1 MSKLNEFEVQVHEW
15 LSTPA
20 SERDLEL
27 GAKLLLQISKNQIL
41 HRNVI
46 RQSNFD
52 KIEFVLSTYLGDK
65 AKDIVVETKEVDKQ
79 TIVFEKKFNEITAKI
94 EGKGKREDHDQ
105 LPEFIQAIPEVNT
118 GIYQKMRS
126 LQERLKILSSG
137 TSTMADRLPFITEL
151 MELDRTLIANWET
164 YDTFDL
170 LKYVT
175 KPSGVALDI
184 KQIQA
189 ARTFISRAAAKK
201 ELTEKALEETQN
213 RYNDLILDGQTVSPE
228 ITDKLKALGVIV
240 MEVKE
245 TEEEKAPVVENLPA
259 GGNIEVTPAAA
270 VTETTNTDSS
280 AENIE
285 TPEENVISQIKML
298 LKNDIEKEIVIST
311 IVSLGKFGELEL
323 NPEIVEDLYNKAVSQ
338 EIEEEVE

>member
-1 MSKLNEFEVQVHEW
+1 MSKLNEFEEQVFDW

-27 GAKLLLQISKNQIL
+27 GAKLLLQISKNKIL

-46 RQSNFD
+46 RQSNFN

-79 TIVFEKKFNEITAKI
+79 TVVFEKKFNEITDKI

-105 LPEFIQAIPEVNT
+105 LPEFIQAIPEANT

-151 MELDRTLIANWET
+151 MELDRTLVANWET

-170 LKYVT
+170 SKYVT

-189 ARTFISRAAAKK
+189 ARTYLSRAAAKK

-213 RYNDLILDGQTVSPE
+213 RYNDLILDGQTVTPE

-240 MEVKE
+240 MEVKD
-245 TEEEKAPVVENLPA
+245 TEEIPPVVEDLPA
-259 GGNIEVTPAAA
+259 GGNTEVTPAAA
-270 VTETTNTDSS
+270 VTETPNTDSS

-285 TPEENVISQIKML
+285 TPEENVISQIKTL

-323 NPEIVEDLYNKAVSQ
+323 TPEIVEDLYNKAVSQ